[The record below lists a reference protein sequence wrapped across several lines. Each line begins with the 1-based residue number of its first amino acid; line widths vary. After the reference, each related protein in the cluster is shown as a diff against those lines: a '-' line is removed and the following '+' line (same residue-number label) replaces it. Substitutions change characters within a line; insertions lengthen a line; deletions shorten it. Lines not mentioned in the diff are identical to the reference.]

1 MKFINFQWSNVVSSL
16 FIRIIQSAD
25 LEEIVNY
32 EKQKLVEQF
41 PDEMEREI
49 HSWNTR
55 WRKESLEHYL
65 PKGWSFLARDPS
77 QRSEH
82 SPEGLLVGYFLGQPL
97 LFFDGQ
103 TQSLWVEH
111 LQHSTLQA
119 RDELCELAYRLSREK
134 HFQRVFLPQHQSIQN
149 AVRAFKP
156 TEWDPEVM
164 MIKTTKA

>member
-1 MKFINFQWSNVVSSL
+1 
-16 FIRIIQSAD
+16 
-25 LEEIVNY
+25 
-32 EKQKLVEQF
+32 
-41 PDEMEREI
+41 
-49 HSWNTR
+49 
-55 WRKESLEHYL
+55 
-65 PKGWSFLARDPS
+65 
-77 QRSEH
+77 
-82 SPEGLLVGYFLGQPL
+82 

-103 TQSLWVEH
+103 AQSLWVEH